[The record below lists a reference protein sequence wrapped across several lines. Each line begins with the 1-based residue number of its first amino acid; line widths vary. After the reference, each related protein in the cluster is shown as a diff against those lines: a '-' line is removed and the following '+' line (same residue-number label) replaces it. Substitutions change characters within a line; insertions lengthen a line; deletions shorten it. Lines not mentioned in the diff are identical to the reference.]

1 MRASACDRREAA
13 PVITVTQ
20 AQLEAWITQL
30 FWPFVRVGACFMV
43 APAFGALFIP
53 ARIRLVLA
61 GAVALLIAPLIPQP
75 AGIAPLSAAGIIVT
89 IQQVLIGVA
98 LGFALQ
104 ILFDA
109 VAMGGQLLAN
119 SMGLSFAF
127 NVDPMRGT
135 GTPALG
141 QLYAILVMLTFLAL
155 DGHLAMIEVLVDGFR
170 TLPIGE
176 TGFSNDGL
184 WTLVSWGT
192 QIFSGALAVALPG
205 ITALLIVNIAF
216 GVMSRAAPTLNL
228 FAVGFPISLVFGLV
242 IVLVGLPALQSAFVS
257 LLARAFML
265 LRTLQGGG

>member
-1 MRASACDRREAA
+1 M
-13 PVITVTQ
+13 ITLTQ
-20 AQLEAWITQL
+20 AQLEGWIGQL
-30 FWPFVRVGACFMV
+30 FWPFVRIGACFMV

-53 ARIRLVLA
+53 ARMRLVLA
-61 GAVALLIAPLIPQP
+61 GAVAFLVAPLIPQP
-75 AGIAPLSAAGIIVT
+75 TGIVAFSPAGIVVT
-89 IQQVLIGVA
+89 IQQIIIGVA

-141 QLYAILVMLTFLAL
+141 QLYALLVMLTFLAL
-155 DGHLAMIEVLVDGFR
+155 DGHLALVEVLVEGFR

-176 TGFSNDGL
+176 TGLSNGSL
-184 WTLVSWGT
+184 WAIVAWGT
-192 QIFSGALAVALPG
+192 QIFAGALAVALPG

-216 GVMSRAAPTLNL
+216 GVMSRAAPSLNL

-242 IVLVGLPALQSAFVS
+242 IVMVGLPALQSAFVD
-257 LLARAFML
+257 LLAKAFTL
-265 LRTLQGGG
+265 LRTVQGAGV